1 MTLKLPTVASNG
13 IRFLATLFLTSVV
26 ASPASAAVI
35 DFESLSLDEFVTD
48 QFAAEGVLFS
58 NAVNLVEGI
67 SLYDIDFPPSSGTN
81 VIAGLDLGPIEATFP
96 VGASFVGLQMTTALD
111 ASVQFF
117 DVLDALLGEILV
129 APNLG
134 SHTLVSF
141 DSSSSIARVT
151 IGDQWM
157 GSAFF
162 LTVDD
167 FEFASSAV
175 PEPTV
180 GVPEPSVLA
189 LTISG
194 LIPLAA
200 FGVLRRRRLKRRS
213 SIAPVS
219 GAEVERGADRAL
231 SAL

>member
-1 MTLKLPTVASNG
+1 MTLKLRTFVSNG
-13 IRFLATLFLTSVV
+13 IRFLAVLFLASAV

-35 DFESLSLDEFVTD
+35 DFESLALDEFVTN

-58 NAVNLVEGI
+58 NAVNLVAGI
-67 SLYDIDFPPSSGTN
+67 SLFDIAFPPSSGTN

-96 VGASFVGLQMTTALD
+96 LGVSLVGLQMTTALD
-111 ASVQFF
+111 ARVQFF

-129 APNLG
+129 APNIG

-141 DSSSSIARVT
+141 DSSSAIARVT

-167 FEFASSAV
+167 FEFVASAV

-180 GVPEPSVLA
+180 IVLM
-189 LTISG
+189 ISG
-194 LIPLAA
+194 LIPIAA
-200 FGVLRRRRLKRRS
+200 FHVLRRRR
-213 SIAPVS
+213 
-219 GAEVERGADRAL
+219 
-231 SAL
+231 